1 MLPAELGALT
11 QLGTFDLRSNQVHL
25 HALCTVFAAKSVK
38 VSFFRFLRG
47 AGRTVPLIEGLR
59 FIYTSLSSPCADCSD
74 YSQTYFIFFFITQ
87 IKEYPVEACRLHL
100 SVLDLSNNSLSGLPP
115 EIGKVSASVL

>member
-38 VSFFRFLRG
+38 VSSFRFLRG
-47 AGRTVPLIEGLR
+47 AGRRVPLIEGLR
-59 FIYTSLSSPCADCSD
+59 FIYTSLSSLCADCSD
-74 YSQTYFIFFFITQ
+74 YSQTYFIFFF
-87 IKEYPVEACRLHL
+87 LHCA
-100 SVLDLSNNSLSGLPP
+100 DKGIPC
-115 EIGKVSASVL
+115 